1 MRSENV
7 QVTYDYSDYRVVV
20 TGAGDGIGRGTA
32 EAFHAAGASVLAV
45 DLNGAGLEEL
55 AAAGMKTLLQDV
67 TEEAAP
73 ANIILKAEALL
84 GGLDVLVNNAGI
96 CPVASLAE
104 TEDAVWDQTMNVN
117 LRSMF
122 RLSREALP
130 LLTASGAGRIV
141 NIASVSALLA
151 NAGMGAYTASKHG
164 VAGFSKSLAV
174 EVGKD
179 GITVN
184 YILPG
189 AIVTGITRELI
200 EVDEDFRN
208 FWIEKAAVGRWGLP
222 EDIAKAILFLAS
234 READFITG
242 HGLSVDGGAVVRA

>member
-1 MRSENV
+1 MKL
-7 QVTYDYSDYRVVV
+7 TYDYSGVAVVV
-20 TGAGDGIGRGTA
+20 TGAADGIGKGTA
-32 EAFHAAGASVLAV
+32 QAFHEAGARVLAV
-45 DLNGAGLEEL
+45 DLN
-55 AAAGMKTLLQDV
+55 
-67 TEEAAP
+67 
-73 ANIILKAEALL
+73 AEALL
-84 GGLDVLVNNAGI
+84 PLAAMGLQTLVQDVTTQDAPAVIVAEAKRAIGGVQVLINNAGI

-104 TEDAVWDQTMNVN
+104 TDDAVWDQAMNVN

-130 LLTASGAGRIV
+130 LLAASGAGRIV

-151 NAGMGAYTASKHG
+151 NEGMGAYTASKHG

-189 AIVTGITRELI
+189 AIVTGITRDLI
-200 EVDEDFRN
+200 EADPDFRN
-208 FWIEKAAVGRWGLP
+208 FWIAKSAVGRWGLP
-222 EDIAKAILFLAS
+222 GDIARAILFLAS
-234 READFITG
+234 ADAEFITG
-242 HGLSVDGGAVVRA
+242 HGLSVDGGALVRA